1 MKKQDVPRIE
11 LHGVVQKFEAPR
23 IDDLESH
30 LAEELEKFSRR
41 ITAGS
46 TIALAVG
53 SRGIFG
59 IDRIVQ
65 TTVSWLK
72 RKGAEPFIVP
82 AMGSH
87 GGATA
92 EGQLEVLS
100 SYGIRDTTIGAP
112 IRSSMEVV
120 RLASDLPVNLFMDAH
135 ASKADGIILINRIK
149 PHTDYHGPY
158 ESGIVKMAV
167 IGLGKHEQ
175 ALEIH
180 RFGVPGL
187 RDLIPKCA
195 ERILGTGKILGG
207 VAVVENANEQ
217 TAALEALPAETILS
231 EEPRLLEL
239 ARTLMPA
246 LPSEDIDLLIVDA
259 MGKDISGVGMDT
271 NIIGRIAIRGEREPE
286 RPSIKAIYARDLT
299 AGSHGNALG
308 VGLADV
314 VSRRLYD
321 KIDLRTT
328 LENAYTSS
336 FLSRAKVPI
345 VADSDERAIDI
356 ALRSCGAVAAGQ
368 ERIMRIRDT
377 LHLEE
382 IYVSEKLLEELR
394 PRLGIRDTG
403 RSVGLVDS
411 LGNCPELW

>member
-1 MKKQDVPRIE
+1 MKRQGLSQLKLFSVI
-11 LHGVVQKFEAPR
+11 QKFDAPK
-23 IDDLESH
+23 IDDVESY
-30 LAEELEKFSRR
+30 LTKELEKITSRV
-41 ITAGS
+41 TAGS
-46 TIALAVG
+46 TIAVAVG

-65 TTVSWLK
+65 TTVRALR
-72 RKGAEPFIVP
+72 RKNAKPFVVP

-92 EGQLEVLS
+92 EGQMEVLS
-100 SYGIRDTTIGAP
+100 SYGVRESSIGAP

-120 RLASDLPVNLFMDAH
+120 RLPSNLPVKLFMDSLAF
-135 ASKADGIILINRIK
+135 KADGIILINRIK

-158 ESGIVKMAV
+158 ESGLVKMAV
-167 IGLGKHEQ
+167 IGLGKHQQ

-187 RDLIPKCA
+187 RDFIPQCA
-195 ERILGTGKILGG
+195 EKIFSMGKILGG
-207 VAVVENANEQ
+207 VAIVENAYEQ
-217 TAALEALPAETILS
+217 TAVIEALPVEAILS
-231 EEPRLLEL
+231 QEPRLLNL

-246 LPSEDIDLLIVDA
+246 LPSNSIDLLIVDW

-271 NIIGRIAIRGEREPE
+271 NIIGRIEIRGEKEPDH
-286 RPSIKAIYARDLT
+286 PKIKAIFARDLT
-299 AGSHGNALG
+299 AKSHGNALG

-314 VSRRLYD
+314 ICRRLYN
-321 KIDLRTT
+321 KIDFRSM

-345 VADSDERAIDI
+345 VAESDEQAVDI
-356 ALRSCGAVAAGQ
+356 ALRSIGAGARGQ

-382 IYVSEKLLEELR
+382 IYISEELIEELR
-394 PRLGIRDTG
+394 SKTTIEITG
-403 RSVGLVDS
+403 RSLV
-411 LGNCPELW
+411 LVNPRGNCPELW

>member
-1 MKKQDVPRIE
+1 
-11 LHGVVQKFEAPR
+11 
-23 IDDLESH
+23 
-30 LAEELEKFSRR
+30 
-41 ITAGS
+41 
-46 TIALAVG
+46 
-53 SRGIFG
+53 
-59 IDRIVQ
+59 
-65 TTVSWLK
+65 
-72 RKGAEPFIVP
+72 
-82 AMGSH
+82 
-87 GGATA
+87 
-92 EGQLEVLS
+92 
-100 SYGIRDTTIGAP
+100 
-112 IRSSMEVV
+112 
-120 RLASDLPVNLFMDAH
+120 
-135 ASKADGIILINRIK
+135 
-149 PHTDYHGPY
+149 
-158 ESGIVKMAV
+158 MAV

-187 RDLIPKCA
+187 RDLIPQCA
-195 ERILGTGKILGG
+195 ERIFGTGKILGG
-207 VAVVENANEQ
+207 VAIVENANEQ
-217 TAALEALPAETILS
+217 AAALEALPVETILS

-246 LPSEDIDLLIVDA
+246 LPSDSIDLLVVDWL
-259 MGKDISGVGMDT
+259 GKDISGVGMDT
-271 NIIGRIAIRGEREPE
+271 NIIGRIAVRGEREPE

-314 VSRRLYD
+314 ISRRLFD
-321 KIDLRTT
+321 KIDPRAT

-345 VADSDERAIDI
+345 VADSDEQAIDI

-368 ERIMRIRDT
+368 ERIIRIRDT

-394 PRLGIRDTG
+394 PRSDIKDNG
-403 RSVGLVDS
+403 RSVVIVDS